1 MVNVCFCLY
10 TRWCGREKMESCK
23 ENVSIFSSLFDG
35 LEDSISKKAV
45 CCCCCVTQTR
55 RSPPQVFACCCYV
68 LYCKV
73 AVLIS
78 LGTVMW
84 LFSFKWPKMSSD
96 RLSCANECPSPLAS
110 VAYQQDRLHLLH
122 PPHLPK
128 LPRGYISMRSALVIS
143 MMWMSFLELHEID
156 FVHFRSSFYWT

>member
-96 RLSCANECPSPLAS
+96 RLSCANECPLLLAS
-110 VAYQQDRLHLLH
+110 VAFQQDLFINLKPSSFTLLSQCNAMQCNAVD
-122 PPHLPK
+122 LPK
-128 LPRGYISMRSALVIS
+128 LSRGYISMRSALVIS
-143 MMWMSFLELHEID
+143 IM
-156 FVHFRSSFYWT
+156 

>member
-35 LEDSISKKAV
+35 LEDSISKMA
-45 CCCCCVTQTR
+45 
-55 RSPPQVFACCCYV
+55 VFACCCYV